1 MDEPSKGLD
10 KETSRDLNKA
20 VNMGIASIVG
30 AIIPI
35 IGLLLAIIA
44 LVMGSNVPK
53 NKHTEGKKRTVTTI
67 AVIGIVL
74 SLLSGAGY
82 YAYYHNVQ
90 KQAEVDRQAQAQQ
103 VQQAQQA
110 ETNAKSARELQLST
124 CLQQSEDAYW
134 AYVKANATSATPQAD
149 GTTMYRAYQPVWDTA
164 DNNRTTAKNECYRRY
179 PSL

>member
-20 VNMGIASIVG
+20 VNMGIVSLVG

-44 LVMGSNVPK
+44 LVMGDNIPR

-67 AVIGIVL
+67 ALIGIVL

-82 YAYYHNVQ
+82 TALIYNSQ
-90 KQAEVDRQAQAQQ
+90 
-103 VQQAQQA
+103 
-110 ETNAKSARELQLST
+110 NQLST

-134 AYVKANATSATPQAD
+134 AYVKANASSATPQAD
-149 GTTMYRAYQPVWDTA
+149 GTTMYGAHQPVWDTA

-179 PSL
+179 PN

>member
-1 MDEPSKGLD
+1 MDKPSKGLD

-53 NKHTEGKKRTVTTI
+53 NKHTEGKKNTINTI
-67 AVIGIVL
+67 ATIGIVL
-74 SLLSGAGY
+74 SLLAGMGY
-82 YAYYHNVQ
+82 YAYY
-90 KQAEVDRQAQAQQ
+90 
-103 VQQAQQA
+103 QQAQQA

-149 GTTMYRAYQPVWDTA
+149 GTTMYSAHQPVWDTA
-164 DNNRTTAKNECYRRY
+164 NNNRTTAKNECYRRY
-179 PSL
+179 PRL

>member
-20 VNMGIASIVG
+20 VNMGIASLVG

-90 KQAEVDRQAQAQQ
+90 KQAEADRQAQAQQ

-110 ETNAKSARELQLST
+110 QEAQKYSNKLQLDT
-124 CLQQSEDAYW
+124 CLG
-134 AYVKANATSATPQAD
+134 QAD
-149 GTTMYRAYQPVWDTA
+149 TGYNQYLEVNAYKTGTDSSGQKIYYMYQPQWDYINGKVKT
-164 DNNRTTAKNECYRRY
+164 DKDECYRRY